1 MGLIGHNKRFLWAGV
16 GAPGSMHDSTLL
28 QSCPI
33 FHAFEEGEVLPS
45 KSLHLPE
52 HGEIPFVAVG
62 DSAFPSRVWLMK
74 AFPDTT
80 GDPAEINFNKKLRS
94 ARVVSEHAYGMLKGR
109 WQLLYKKV
117 DCNKKNIKRIIMCG
131 ITLHNICIHLNDPCK
146 RRWRLDVQELNLIRG
161 RHHGI
166 RDKNEVR
173 RIRKK
178 VVDWLWSLA

>member
-16 GAPGSMHDSTLL
+16 GAAGSMHDSTLL

-52 HGEIPFVAVG
+52 HGEIPFVTVG

-94 ARVVSEHAYGMLKGR
+94 ARVMSEHAYGMLKGQ
-109 WQLLYKKV
+109 W
-117 DCNKKNIKRIIMCG
+117 IA
-131 ITLHNICIHLNDPCK
+131 
-146 RRWRLDVQELNLIRG
+146 
-161 RHHGI
+161 
-166 RDKNEVR
+166 
-173 RIRKK
+173 IRKT
-178 VVDWLWSLA
+178 

>member
-1 MGLIGHNKRFLWAGV
+1 MDRGRCSGL
-16 GAPGSMHDSTLL
+16 HDSTLL
-28 QSCPI
+28 QSCPF
-33 FHAFEEGEVLPS
+33 FHAFEEGEVLPR

-109 WQLLYKKV
+109 WRLLYKKV
-117 DCNKKNIKRIIMCG
+117 DFNKKNIKRIIMCG
-131 ITLHNICIHLNDPCK
+131 ITLHNICIHVND
-146 RRWRLDVQELNLIRG
+146 RAR
-161 RHHGI
+161 
-166 RDKNEVR
+166 
-173 RIRKK
+173 
-178 VVDWLWSLA
+178 A

>member
-1 MGLIGHNKRFLWAGV
+1 M
-16 GAPGSMHDSTLL
+16 T
-28 QSCPI
+28 
-33 FHAFEEGEVLPS
+33 
-45 KSLHLPE
+45 
-52 HGEIPFVAVG
+52 VG

-117 DCNKKNIKRIIMCG
+117 DCNKKNKE
-131 ITLHNICIHLNDPCK
+131 K
-146 RRWRLDVQELNLIRG
+146 
-161 RHHGI
+161 
-166 RDKNEVR
+166 KNEVR

-178 VVDWLWSLA
+178 VVDWLWSLS